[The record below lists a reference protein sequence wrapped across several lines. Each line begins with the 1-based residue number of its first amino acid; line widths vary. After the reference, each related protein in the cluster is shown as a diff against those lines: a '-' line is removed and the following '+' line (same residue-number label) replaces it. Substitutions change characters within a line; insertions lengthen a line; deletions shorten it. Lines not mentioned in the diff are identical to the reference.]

1 MAAANE
7 LDPAWDM
14 GQGLASVAPDE
25 LLRLA
30 LAGDNAALGALLAVY
45 RRYLLLLARTQVGRR
60 LQGKADASDLVQEA
74 CLEAHRHIG
83 QFRGKTEAEFS
94 AWLRSILAG
103 LVANLVRRYL
113 GTKQRDARLEQALAV
128 ELNNTSCILDRG
140 LVAPISS
147 PSEQAVK
154 REASVQL
161 ADSLEHLPP
170 DYRQV
175 IILRN
180 LEGLP
185 FAEVA
190 QRLGR
195 SVDSVEKL
203 WVRALARLRRD
214 LGDGS

>member
-1 MAAANE
+1 MS
-7 LDPAWDM
+7 
-14 GQGLASVAPDE
+14 LADASPEE
-25 LLRLA
+25 LLSLA
-30 LAGDNAALGALLAVY
+30 LGGDREALGALLALY
-45 RRYLLLLARTQVGRR
+45 RKYLLLLARTQVGRR

-74 CLEAHRHIG
+74 CLEAHRHMH
-83 QFRGKTEAEFS
+83 QFRGTTEAEFS

-113 GTKQRDARLEQALAV
+113 GTKGRDARLEQALVV

-140 LVAPISS
+140 LVAAVSS

-154 REASVQL
+154 REASVHLAGALEQL
-161 ADSLEHLPP
+161 SA
-170 DYRQV
+170 DYREV
-175 IILRN
+175 IILRH

-190 QRLGR
+190 NRMGR

-203 WVRALARLRRD
+203 WVRALARLRKT
-214 LGDGS
+214 LGDLA

>member
-1 MAAANE
+1 MPMNE
-7 LDPAWDM
+7 SIATTN
-14 GQGLASVAPDE
+14 SDE

-30 LAGDNAALGALLAVY
+30 QDGDGTALGALLAIY
-45 RRYLLLLARTQVGRR
+45 RQYLLLLARTQVGRR
-60 LQGKADASDLVQEA
+60 LQGKVDASDLVQEA

-83 QFRGKTEAEFS
+83 QFRGNTEAEFA

-128 ELNNTSCILDRG
+128 ELNDTSCMLDRG
-140 LVAPISS
+140 LVAAISS

-161 ADSLEHLPP
+161 ANALEQLPE
-170 DYRQV
+170 DYRQT
-175 IILRN
+175 IILRH

-185 FAEVA
+185 FAQVA
-190 QRLGR
+190 QRMGR

-214 LGDGS
+214 LGDAS

>member
-1 MAAANE
+1 MNKSLINA
-7 LDPAWDM
+7 PA
-14 GQGLASVAPDE
+14 DE

-30 LAGDNAALGALLAVY
+30 HDGNGEALGALLAIY
-45 RRYLLLLARTQVGRR
+45 RQYLLLLARTQIGRR

-83 QFRGKTEAEFS
+83 QFRGSTEAEFA

-128 ELNNTSCILDRG
+128 ELNNTSCMLDRG
-140 LVAPISS
+140 LAAAASS
-147 PSEQAVK
+147 PSEQAV
-154 REASVQL
+154 RHEASVRLAGALEQL
-161 ADSLEHLPP
+161 PD

-175 IILRN
+175 IILRH
-180 LEGLP
+180 LESLP

-190 QRLGR
+190 QQMGR

-203 WVRALARLRRD
+203 WVRALARLRRT
-214 LGDGS
+214 LGDAT

>member
-1 MAAANE
+1 MGLIPPMSLAN
-7 LDPAWDM
+7 
-14 GQGLASVAPDE
+14 ASPDE
-25 LLRLA
+25 LLSLA
-30 LAGDNAALGALLAVY
+30 LGGDRDALGALLGLY
-45 RRYLLLLARTQVGRR
+45 RQYLMLLARTQVGRR

-74 CLEAHRHIG
+74 CLEAHRHMQ
-83 QFRGKTEAEFS
+83 QFRGTTEAEFA

-113 GTKQRDARLEQALAV
+113 GTKQRDARLEQALVV
-128 ELNNTSCILDRG
+128 ELNNTSYVLDRG
-140 LVAPISS
+140 LVAGVSS

-161 ADSLEHLPP
+161 ADALEHLPM

-175 IILRN
+175 IILRH

-190 QRLGR
+190 RQMGR

-203 WVRALARLRRD
+203 WVRALARLRKA
-214 LGDGS
+214 LGDLA